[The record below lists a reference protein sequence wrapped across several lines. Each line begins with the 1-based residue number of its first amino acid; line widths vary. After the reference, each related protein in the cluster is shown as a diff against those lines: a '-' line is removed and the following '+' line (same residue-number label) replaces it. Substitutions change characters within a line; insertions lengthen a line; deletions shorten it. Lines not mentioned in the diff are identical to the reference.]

1 MAMTPEAK
9 VKKQIRKILDTTRTY
24 YAMPIGTGYGSSG
37 VPDFLA
43 CVNGHF
49 VGVEAK
55 AGKGKTTALQEDN
68 MRRIRESGG
77 STLVINENNL
87 GKLEAHIKML
97 KGELPVTDLPWEEA

>member
-43 CVNGHF
+43 CHKGKF
-49 VGVEAK
+49 VGIEAK

-68 MRRIRESGG
+68 LQRIRDSGG
-77 STLVINENNL
+77 STLVINETNL
-87 GKLEAHIKML
+87 HELETFLGAKN
-97 KGELPVTDLPWEEA
+97 ETDV